1 MVWISPASNCI
12 CIWNVEH
19 EVLLCLNWLAEF
31 AVTVSFHLEPDTQEG
46 KRSWCWVRLF
56 HDVKKRLTATPFHAH
71 VQQCLHKDEKLIWRT
86 RLQQS
91 RRRERNDTRS
101 VRPLC
106 LHSYTHF
113 YSLVYFGL
121 LKVQMQETLTY
132 VDCHVLPLEL
142 PEFRYNFDVCAL
154 HDPPCYLNSHFLSF
168 SRGLQTLKFL
178 LLPTPRRQ
186 FGFSYLSELIKE
198 IPQYPEAFPPW
209 FYNQYIQTFLQ
220 QNNQMP
226 LRDMFIEAE
235 RHTGN
240 LGPSVLVTQKH
251 ECSPSLDS

>member
-1 MVWISPASNCI
+1 MFSASSNAVLCQE
-12 CIWNVEH
+12 C
-19 EVLLCLNWLAEF
+19 VLLYVHLFAFSLLSQEF

-142 PEFRYNFDVCAL
+142 PEFSLILEAWV
-154 HDPPCYLNSHFLSF
+154 LNSCPHFKIFPHIWWFHDCNGPENSCSSDIAVAMLKQDVTYAGGGAGVNKLTVLS
-168 SRGLQTLKFL
+168 T
-178 LLPTPRRQ
+178 
-186 FGFSYLSELIKE
+186 
-198 IPQYPEAFPPW
+198 
-209 FYNQYIQTFLQ
+209 
-220 QNNQMP
+220 
-226 LRDMFIEAE
+226 AE
-235 RHTGN
+235 
-240 LGPSVLVTQKH
+240 K
-251 ECSPSLDS
+251 